1 MTSDLP
7 REFNAD
13 AAVNDLI
20 ALVGA
25 VDGLTSMTT
34 PAQIAR
40 IQEAVAPIIAAHPI
54 YRSRNDHPPVGAARL
69 LGRDAGPADGDGRF
83 VPLVQHQGA
92 AASASPIIHRH
103 ENPSSRSQWT
113 NKNKFEARES

>member
-1 MTSDLP
+1 MTPDLP

-25 VDGLTSMTT
+25 VDGLTNMTT

-40 IQEAVAPIIAAHPI
+40 IQGRWRRSAPPTLYIEE
-54 YRSRNDHPPVGAARL
+54 
-69 LGRDAGPADGDGRF
+69 
-83 VPLVQHQGA
+83 
-92 AASASPIIHRH
+92 SP
-103 ENPSSRSQWT
+103 
-113 NKNKFEARES
+113 

>member
-1 MTSDLP
+1 MTIP
-7 REFNAD
+7 QWA
-13 AAVNDLI
+13 
-20 ALVGA
+20 
-25 VDGLTSMTT
+25 
-34 PAQIAR
+34 
-40 IQEAVAPIIAAHPI
+40 
-54 YRSRNDHPPVGAARL
+54 L
-69 LGRDAGPADGDGRF
+69 LGFSAGTPGLLMATVG

>member
-1 MTSDLP
+1 MTPDLP

-40 IQEAVAPIIAAHPI
+40 IQEALAPIIAGHSI
-54 YRSRNDHPPVGAARL
+54 YRGVAMTISQWAL
-69 LGRDAGPADGDGRF
+69 LGF
-83 VPLVQHQGA
+83 
-92 AASASPIIHRH
+92 SA
-103 ENPSSRSQWT
+103 WT
-113 NKNKFEARES
+113 PGLLMATVGVYREV

>member
-1 MTSDLP
+1 MTPDLP

-25 VDGLTSMTT
+25 VDGLTSMTK

-40 IQEAVAPIIAAHPI
+40 IQEALAPNIAATLYI
-54 YRSRNDHPPVGAARL
+54 
-69 LGRDAGPADGDGRF
+69 
-83 VPLVQHQGA
+83 
-92 AASASPIIHRH
+92 
-103 ENPSSRSQWT
+103 EESQ
-113 NKNKFEARES
+113 

>member
-1 MTSDLP
+1 MTPDLP

-20 ALVGA
+20 ARVGA

-40 IQEAVAPIIAAHPI
+40 IQEALAPLIATHSI
-54 YRSRNDHPPVGAARL
+54 YRGVAMTIPS
-69 LGRDAGPADGDGRF
+69 GRC
-83 VPLVQHQGA
+83 
-92 AASASPIIHRH
+92 SASRPGR
-103 ENPSSRSQWT
+103 R
-113 NKNKFEARES
+113 AC